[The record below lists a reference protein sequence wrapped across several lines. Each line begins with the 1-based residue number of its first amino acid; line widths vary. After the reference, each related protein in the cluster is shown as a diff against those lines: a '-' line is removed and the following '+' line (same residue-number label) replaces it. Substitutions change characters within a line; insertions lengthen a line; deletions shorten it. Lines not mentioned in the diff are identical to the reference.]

1 MEYTQYETQRSEV
14 RFIIC
19 YQTALV
25 ILVHW
30 ISRKKGGG
38 GGKGWRKY
46 RDVCHALSKGLL
58 TINQEKDNSKDCSH
72 FFSTKHSQNG
82 GGPRD
87 YRVLD
92 VVYLILLSLGYALMI
107 PI

>member
-1 MEYTQYETQRSEV
+1 M
-14 RFIIC
+14 
-19 YQTALV
+19 
-25 ILVHW
+25 
-30 ISRKKGGG
+30 
-38 GGKGWRKY
+38 
-46 RDVCHALSKGLL
+46 CHALSKGLL

-72 FFSTKHSQNG
+72 FFSTEHSQNG

-92 VVYLILLSLGYALMI
+92 VVYLILLSLGYARMI